1 MKFKSIEELK
11 KEGFIGFVSINEL
24 WRDASCISRE
34 KGIYFVLYVND
45 GMPIFLEKGCGGLFK
60 GKNPNVSLRELRENW
75 VVDTPVIYI
84 GKAGGKTSL
93 ATLYRR
99 LSQYLKFGQ
108 GENVGHWGGRY
119 IWQIENAGDLLI
131 CWKPVEDPEEMEREL
146 IQSFKK
152 EYSGKR
158 PFANLRD

>member
-11 KEGFIGFVSINEL
+11 REGFIGFVSINEL
-24 WRDASCISRE
+24 WQDASCISKE
-34 KGIYFVLYVND
+34 KGVYLVLHVKE
-45 GMPIFLEKGCGGLFK
+45 GKPTFLEKGSGGFFK
-60 GKNPNVSLRELRENW
+60 EKNPNVSLHELNENW
-75 VVDTPVIYI
+75 VVGTPVIYI
-84 GKAGGKTSL
+84 GKAGGRS
-93 ATLYRR
+93 ATLHSR

-108 GENVGHWGGRY
+108 GKNIGHWGGRF

-131 CWKPVEDPEEMEREL
+131 CWKPVEKPEEMEREL

-152 EYSGKR
+152 EYFGKR